1 MYRLLLSSM
10 LIIVSI
16 TSLSFSSDITCKINP
31 LYPIDDI
38 LPEDWSKPNNC
49 PPEVIVASDI
59 SNETKLDIEK
69 TLKEVSKKWG
79 NYGPLEYWVMGT
91 DKTAGKE
98 LVENYCK
105 RRESRSDWKYN
116 PCIQR
121 EMYHQDHSMI
131 EYQKIGVE
139 ALKRKQ
145 PRGSAGHNGGFQWGI
160 HRFTSSIP
168 LGMES
173 LLGVSGE
180 EEQKTI
186 MHEYFHA
193 VQLSQIRTMNRNSR
207 DNLLGPVWFQEGSA
221 EYMALSTHH
230 LLSSQNRLKKWNN
243 GKNKYDFHKS
253 MLNKLEQVKNKKNCV
268 DKMPN
273 ASYSDPCRDFFYDG
287 GTWAIAL
294 LLHNSSQ
301 DALIKTFYP
310 NLEKLGW
317 EGSFINTFGKSSKE
331 FYLEFKDF
339 LNQGNVG
346 FLNSNNKKFLKILPN
361 YN

>member
-1 MYRLLLSSM
+1 MYQFLLSSI

-16 TSLSFSSDITCKINP
+16 TAVSFSSDISCKINP
-31 LYPIDDI
+31 HYPVDGI
-38 LPEDWSKPNNC
+38 LPAGWSKPNPC
-49 PPEVIVASDI
+49 PPEVIVASDV
-59 SNETKLDIEK
+59 SNDTKLDIEN
-69 TLKEVSKKWG
+69 TLREVSKEWG
-79 NYGPLEYWVMGT
+79 NYGPLEYWVLGT
-91 DKTAGKE
+91 NKSAGKE
-98 LVENYCK
+98 LIENYCK

-116 PCIQR
+116 SCMQR
-121 EMYHQDHSMI
+121 EMKSQGHSMI
-131 EYQKIGVE
+131 EYQKIGAE
-139 ALKRKQ
+139 SLKRER
-145 PRGSAGHNGGFQWGI
+145 PSGSAGHNGGFQWGI

-168 LGMES
+168 LGMEG
-173 LLGVSGE
+173 LLGVSGD

-193 VQLSQIRTMNRNSR
+193 VQLSQIRTMNHNIRNK
-207 DNLLGPVWFQEGSA
+207 LLGPIWFQEGAA
-221 EYMALSTHH
+221 EYMAQSTHH

-243 GKNKYDFHKS
+243 GKHKFNFHKS
-253 MLNKLEQVKNKKNCV
+253 MLKKLERVKKKKNCV

-273 ASYSDPCRDFFYDG
+273 ASYSDSCREFFYDG
-287 GTWAIAL
+287 GAWAIAL

-301 DALIKTFYP
+301 DALIQTFYP

-339 LNQGNVG
+339 INQGSGSFSNI
-346 FLNSNNKKFLKILPN
+346 NSKKSLKILPN

>member
-1 MYRLLLSSM
+1 MPVLLSLI
-10 LIIVSI
+10 LIIIIISPI
-16 TSLSFSSDITCKINP
+16 SFSSEISCKIIP
-31 LYPIDDI
+31 LYPVDDM
-38 LPEDWSKPNNC
+38 LPENWSKPNLC

-59 SNETKLDIEK
+59 SINTKLDIEN
-69 TLKEVSKKWG
+69 TLKEVSKEWG

-91 DKTAGKE
+91 DKNAGKA

-105 RRESRSDWKYN
+105 RREKRSDWEYN
-116 PCIQR
+116 HCMQR
-121 EMYHQDHSMI
+121 EMKSQGHSMI
-131 EYQKIGVE
+131 EYQKIGAE

-145 PRGSAGHNGGFQWGI
+145 PGGGAGHNGGFQWGI

-193 VQLSQIRTMNRNSR
+193 VQLSQIRTMDHNRR
-207 DNLLGPVWFQEGSA
+207 DKLLGPVWFQEGAA
-221 EYMALSTHH
+221 EYMAQSTHH

-243 GKNKYDFHKS
+243 GKHTFDFHNS
-253 MLNKLEQVKNKKNCV
+253 MLNKLERVIKKKKCV

-287 GTWAIAL
+287 GSWAIAL

-301 DALIKTFYP
+301 DALIKDFYP
-310 NLEKLGW
+310 TLEELGW
-317 EGSFINTFGKSSKE
+317 EGSFVNTFGKSSKE

-339 LNQGNVG
+339 LNQGSGG
-346 FLNSNNKKFLKILPN
+346 FSNMNNKKSLEILPN